1 MAKVLP
7 NNSEEKI
14 MSAKEAKEFFEQAVR
29 ERLNVSAEEFLKN
42 TEAFKSNPN
51 YDSLMFLVPLID
63 GSK

>member
-1 MAKVLP
+1 MAKVFP

>member
-51 YDSLMFLVPLID
+51 YDSLMFLVPLIV